1 MVFRGTPSKGCG
13 ECRRKKIR
21 CDQIRPACS
30 QCLKSR
36 DGRLCPGYREEA
48 AFRFCD
54 ESSEVAHRAQLKQV
68 FKLRR
73 RALGSVNP
81 SDSSEASSSSSSD
94 SDGLYLISLCNKSS
108 ICSFE
113 ESSLPGAPRPSVETQ
128 GIQYFLANY
137 VTSDVDSC
145 SGHMQSLICW
155 KTAQSK
161 TLEVA
166 MEAVGLA
173 ALSVRRSNPILMA
186 NARRQYALALRMT
199 KSHLQDSAQC
209 KQDDTMAAVR
219 LLGFFEIMTCSSS
232 MSMKAWTNHIDGSIA
247 LLNLRGVDMLDSEFG
262 AAVFTQ
268 ARSQILMS
276 CYQREVHVPPII
288 LELGRRLRGTRD
300 SACRIINDLS
310 DSVARLCE
318 FRASIR
324 DGSLTDPYTNIA
336 SLLELDDA
344 VVNWGAER
352 SSQWDYTIVFDSTKP
367 DVIYDDAYAVYREH
381 WIAMVWNIQRA
392 TRIFI
397 HEAILAQIDEM
408 LAQPEPVTTMLDVQS
423 QRSRSL
429 AIICETAFDICASV
443 PYMLGHDKRYDEQLS
458 SPAPAVWA
466 YFSMTAIYLAGSTI
480 GVPQSMRLYVLG
492 RLRHIGHSLGIQ
504 QSSMVAVIL
513 QNKIDEGKVEEFEG
527 LPRQF
532 REEMGRGVLEYNDK
546 VCGDGAWEKSSQNEE
561 QDPERA
567 AGGRSVVYFGGSGQQ
582 VVSSG

>member
-1 MVFRGTPSKGCG
+1 MVFRGKPSKGCG

-36 DGRLCPGYREEA
+36 DGRLCPGYREELA
-48 AFRFCD
+48 LRFCD
-54 ESSEVAHRAQLKQV
+54 ESNEVAHKAQVKEVL
-68 FKLRR
+68 KLRR
-73 RALGSVNP
+73 RAHGSVNP
-81 SDSSEASSSSSSD
+81 SDSSEASSGSSSD
-94 SDGLYLISLCNKSS
+94 FDGLCLTSLRNKSS
-108 ICSFE
+108 ICSFKG
-113 ESSLPGAPRPSVETQ
+113 SSLPGAPGPSVETQ

-137 VTSDVDSC
+137 VTSDPDLC
-145 SGHMQSLICW
+145 SGHMQNLLSW
-155 KTAQSK
+155 KTTQSK
-161 TLEVA
+161 TLQVA

-199 KSHLQDSAQC
+199 KSHLQDPAQC
-209 KQDDTMAAVR
+209 KQDRTMTAVG
-219 LLGFFEIMTCSSS
+219 LLGFFEVMTCSSS
-232 MSMKAWTNHIDGSIA
+232 MSMKAWTNHINGSIA

-262 AAVFTQ
+262 SAVFIQ
-268 ARSQILMS
+268 ARSQILKS
-276 CYQREVHVPPII
+276 CYQREVRVPPII
-288 LELGRRLRGTRD
+288 LELGRRLPRTPN
-300 SACRIINDLS
+300 SSCSIVNDLA
-310 DSVARLCE
+310 DSIYRLCE
-318 FRASIR
+318 LRASIR

-367 DVIYDDAYAVYREH
+367 SIIYDDAYAVYHTH
-381 WIAMVWNIQRA
+381 WIAGVWNVQRA

-397 HEAILAQIDEM
+397 QEAILAQIDEM
-408 LAQPEPVTTMLDVQS
+408 LAQPEPIITTLDPQS

-443 PYMLGHDKRYDEQLS
+443 PYLLGHDKRYDEQLS

-466 YFSMTAIYLAGSTI
+466 YFSLPAIYLAGSTL

-504 QSSMVAVIL
+504 ESLMMAAIL
-513 QNKIDEGKVEEFEG
+513 QSKIDEGKVEELEG

-532 REEMGRGVLEYNDK
+532 REEMGRSVEESYDK
-546 VCGDGAWEKSSQNEE
+546 VCWDGAWEKSSQNEE
-561 QDPERA
+561 QDPECA
-567 AGGRSVVYFGGSGQQ
+567 AGGMYFGGWGQQ